1 MSRTIPPPIPKHSSR
16 SGCRGCLFPFGG
28 FFRWYFGLYRNS
40 TLLRKV
46 WVATVSF
53 ILFVSLYSAAV
64 MFNFLWLFGKSPS
77 LDDIMHPK
85 TAEASEIYSAD
96 GKLLGKMFSENRSIV
111 PYDSISPVFFNALI
125 ATEDARFY
133 KHFGI
138 DPLGVGGAVKDA
150 IQGRARGAS
159 TLTQQLVKNMFRT
172 RSKYST
178 GLLGYIPG
186 VRMLVMKSK
195 EMILAVGIEMF
206 YTKEEILTMYANTVD
221 FGHNSFGVKTA
232 ARTFFNTTPSHLST
246 EEAAVLVGL
255 LKATSTYS
263 PLNHPEASA
272 ERRNVVF
279 QCMVEQGTLSEAE
292 AATLSRQPIHLS
304 VSRENAV
311 EGRAQY
317 FRQAVADFI
326 TRNVPD
332 VDPYS
337 DGLKIYT
344 TLDSRMQQYAE
355 QAVLKHMRQVQASF
369 NEHWR
374 GQGDPWRDEHGRVV
388 PGFLEKQVKNT
399 DAYRQLAARFPDQPD
414 SIRHYLNRPHQVR
427 LFDYSDKPRI
437 ATMST
442 MDSLSYMLRF
452 MHCGFIA
459 MEPETGQIK
468 AWVGDVDY
476 KTWNYDKVTAQR
488 QPGSTFKLFVYTT
501 AMKQGRLPN
510 DRVEDSPISV
520 PLGGGRKWEPH
531 NASGKFSNQ
540 LLPLHTAFARSVNT
554 VAVKLALQ
562 CGIGNV
568 AQTAHDMGI
577 RSELTETPAL
587 SLGASDVNLLEMAAA
602 YCCVANGG
610 SRVEPMFVTRI
621 LNAEGEVVFEAAP
634 RLTRVLPEAAAD
646 NMRRLLMAGAH
657 ELGGTST
664 RLAQYIGATGEQMD
678 YGGKTGTTN
687 NHSDAW
693 FVGVTPQLVG
703 ACWVGGE
710 FRSIH
715 FRTGAMGQGSRLA
728 LPVFGEFIRQ
738 VLANGALRPRYVQ
751 RFTWQG
757 GRLPR
762 TYNDSTLY
770 EGDDRYR
777 PDSTRPNNFYGDE
790 YEDDTQDDST
800 ANSHYTPPI
809 EPSVKP
815 SKDERN
821 TTQRRDTRTH
831 QHDSRNADEL
841 FE

>member
-1 MSRTIPPPIPKHSSR
+1 MKLLTW
-16 SGCRGCLFPFGG
+16 PFRLIAS

-40 TLLRKV
+40 TLMRKIWLIV
-46 WVATVSF
+46 ISV
-53 ILFVSLYSAAV
+53 ILFIVLYSAAV
-64 MFNFLWLFGKSPS
+64 MFNFLWLFGKSPT
-77 LDDIMHPK
+77 LEDIMHPK
-85 TAEASEIYSAD
+85 TPEASEIYSAD
-96 GKLLGKMFSENRSIV
+96 GKLLGKMFNENRSIV
-111 PYDSISPVFFNALI
+111 PYDSINPVFFDALI

-133 KHFGI
+133 KHHGI
-138 DPLGVGGAVKDA
+138 DPMGIGGAIKDA
-150 IQGRARGAS
+150 ISGRARGAS

-172 RSKYST
+172 RAKYST

-186 VRMLVMKSK
+186 VRLLVMKSK

-232 ARTFFNTTPSHLST
+232 SRTFFNTTPAKLKT

-292 AATLSRQPIHLS
+292 AATLSAQPIRLRVTRDNS
-304 VSRENAV
+304 L
-311 EGRAQY
+311 EGQAQY
-317 FRQAVADFI
+317 FRKAVADFI
-326 TRNVPD
+326 QRNVPD
-332 VDPYS
+332 LDPYS
-337 DGLKIYT
+337 DGLKVYT
-344 TLDSRMQQYAE
+344 TLDSRMQKYAE
-355 QAVLKHMRQVQASF
+355 QAVRGHMRQVQASF
-369 NEHWR
+369 NDHWR
-374 GQGDPWRDEHGRVV
+374 GQGDPWRDERGRVV
-388 PGFLEKQVKNT
+388 RGFLEKQVKNT

-414 SIRHYLNRPHQVR
+414 SISKHLNRPHQVR
-427 LFDYSDKPRI
+427 LFDYSGTPKV
-437 ATMST
+437 ANMST
-442 MDSLSYMLRF
+442 MDSLRYMLHF

-488 QPGSTFKLFVYTT
+488 QPGSTFKLFVYST

-510 DRVEDSPISV
+510 DRVEDSPVSI
-520 PLGGGRKWEPH
+520 PLGGGRKWEPQ

-540 LLPLHTAFARSVNT
+540 MLPIHTAFARSVNT
-554 VAVKLALQ
+554 VAVKLAMQ
-562 CGIGNV
+562 CGIDNV

-577 RSELTETPAL
+577 KSDLQVTPAL
-587 SLGASDVNLLEMAAA
+587 ALGASDVNLLEMAAG

-621 LNAEGEVVFEAAP
+621 LNSEGEVVYEASP
-634 RLTRVLPEAAAD
+634 KLTRVLPEAAAD

-657 ELGGTST
+657 EPGGTST
-664 RLAQYIGATGEQMD
+664 RLAQYIGGAGEQMD

-728 LPVFGEFIRQ
+728 LPVFGEFIKR
-738 VLANGALRPRYVQ
+738 VLGNGTLRSRYAH
-751 RFTWQG
+751 RFAWQG
-757 GRLPR
+757 GTIARSS
-762 TYNDSTLY
+762 NDTSY
-770 EGDDRYR
+770 YSSDDRYIR
-777 PDSTRPNNFYGDE
+777 DSLSDDEFYGDE
-790 YEDDTQDDST
+790 YDDMEGSDST
-800 ANSHYTPPI
+800 GRSAYTPPATSSSDKPNRD
-809 EPSVKP
+809 EAPS
-815 SKDERN
+815 
-821 TTQRRDTRTH
+821 TTSPNRDARTNEHNSRRVE
-831 QHDSRNADEL
+831 SL

>member
-1 MSRTIPPPIPKHSSR
+1 MNII
-16 SGCRGCLFPFGG
+16 LWPFRLIGSL
-28 FFRWYFGLYRNS
+28 FRWYFGLYRNA
-40 TLLRKV
+40 TFLRKV
-46 WVATVSF
+46 WIA
-53 ILFVSLYSAAV
+53 FVSVVLFIVLYSAAV
-64 MFNFLWLFGKSPS
+64 MYNFLWLFGKSPT

-85 TAEASEIYSAD
+85 TPQASEIYSAD
-96 GKLLGKMFSENRSIV
+96 GELLGKMFNENRSIV
-111 PYDSISPVFFNALI
+111 PYDSIAPVFFDALI

-133 KHFGI
+133 KHYGI
-138 DPLGVGGAVKDA
+138 DPLGIGGAVKDA
-150 IQGRARGAS
+150 INGRARGAS

-172 RSKYST
+172 RSQYST

-186 VRMLVMKSK
+186 VRLLVMKSK
-195 EMILAVGIEMF
+195 EMILAVGLEMF

-221 FGHNSFGVKTA
+221 FGHNSFGIKTA
-232 ARTFFNTTPSHLST
+232 ARTFFNTTPTSLKT

-279 QCMVEQGTLSEAE
+279 QCMVEQGTLDATEADR
-292 AATLSRQPIHLS
+292 LSVEPIRLR

-311 EGRAQY
+311 EGQAQY
-317 FRQAVADFI
+317 FRQAVCDFI
-326 TRNVPD
+326 QRNVPD
-332 VDPYS
+332 VDPYT

-344 TLDSRMQQYAE
+344 TLDSRMQRYAE
-355 QAVLKHMRQVQASF
+355 QAVRGHMRNVQASF
-369 NEHWR
+369 DDHWR
-374 GQGDPWRDEHGRVV
+374 GQGDPWRDERGRIV

-399 DAYRQLAARFPDQPD
+399 DTYRRLAALYPDQPD
-414 SIRHYLNRPHQVR
+414 SIRKHLNRPHTVH
-427 LFDYSDKPRI
+427 LFDYSGKPRT

-442 MDSLSYMLRF
+442 MDSLRYMLKF
-452 MHCGFIA
+452 MHCGFVA

-501 AMKQGRLPN
+501 AMKQGRLPS
-510 DRVEDSPISV
+510 DRVEDSPVSV
-520 PLGGGRKWEPH
+520 PLGGGRKWEPQ
-531 NASGKFSNQ
+531 NANGKFSGQ

-554 VAVKLALQ
+554 VAVKLAMQ
-562 CGIGNV
+562 CGIDNV
-568 AQTAHDMGI
+568 VQTAHDMGI
-577 RSELTETPAL
+577 QSELTATPAL
-587 SLGASDVNLLEMAAA
+587 SLGASDVNLLEMVCG
-602 YCCVANGG
+602 YSCVANGG

-621 LNAEGEVVFEAAP
+621 LNTEGEVIYEA
-634 RLTRVLPEAAAD
+634 RSKLTRVLPEAAAD

-657 ELGGTST
+657 EPGGTST
-664 RLAQYIGATGEQMD
+664 RLSQYIGSYGESMD

-693 FVGVTPQLVG
+693 FVGVTPGLVG

-715 FRTGAMGQGSRLA
+715 FRTGALGQGSRLA
-728 LPVFGEFIRQ
+728 LPVFGEFIKR
-738 VLANGALRPRYVQ
+738 VLGDGRLRSRYVR

-757 GRLPR
+757 GSIAR

-770 EGDDRYR
+770 GLDDRYR
-777 PDSTRPNNFYGDE
+777 RDSLSDDEFYGDE
-790 YEDDTQDDST
+790 YEGGNDSISEVSSQ
-800 ANSHYTPPI
+800 NSHSDHLEGGYPTTGSDNRSPNPR
-809 EPSVKP
+809 P
-815 SKDERN
+815 SKPLRDGGTAAQES
-821 TTQRRDTRTH
+821 RRVE
-831 QHDSRNADEL
+831 SL

>member
-1 MSRTIPPPIPKHSSR
+1 MKLLTW
-16 SGCRGCLFPFGG
+16 PFRLIAR
-28 FFRWYFGLYRNS
+28 FIRWYIGLYRNS
-40 TLLRKV
+40 TLLRKLWLAV
-46 WVATVSF
+46 ISVV
-53 ILFVSLYSAAV
+53 LFVGLYSAAV
-64 MFNFLWLFGKSPS
+64 MYNFLWLFGKSPT
-77 LDDIMHPK
+77 LDDIMHPR
-85 TAEASEIYSAD
+85 TPEASEIYSAD
-96 GKLLGKMFSENRSIV
+96 GQLLGKMFNENRSIV
-111 PYDSISPVFFNALI
+111 PYDSIAPVFFDALI
-125 ATEDARFY
+125 ATEDVRFY
-133 KHFGI
+133 KHYGI
-138 DPLGVGGAVKDA
+138 DPLGIGGAVKDA
-150 IQGRARGAS
+150 INGRARGAS

-172 RSKYST
+172 RSQYST

-186 VRMLVMKSK
+186 VRLLVMKSK
-195 EMILAVGIEMF
+195 EMILAVGLEMF

-221 FGHNSFGVKTA
+221 FGHNAFGIKTA
-232 ARTFFNTTPSHLST
+232 ARTFFNTTPAALRT

-272 ERRNVVF
+272 QRRNVVL
-279 QCMVEQGTLSEAE
+279 QCMAEQGTLPEAE
-292 AATLSRQPIHLS
+292 AATLSLQPIKLN

-311 EGRAQY
+311 EGQAQY
-317 FRQAVADFI
+317 FRKAVADFI

-332 VDPYS
+332 VDPYT

-344 TLDSRMQQYAE
+344 TLDSRMQRYAE
-355 QAVLKHMRQVQASF
+355 QAVWSHMRGVQASF
-369 NEHWR
+369 DDHWR
-374 GQGDPWRDEHGRVV
+374 GAGDPWRDGRGRAI

-399 DAYRQLAARFPDQPD
+399 DAYRQLAVRFPDSPD
-414 SIRHYLNRPHQVR
+414 SVRKHLNRPHSVR
-427 LFDYSDKPRI
+427 LFDYSGKPREVM
-437 ATMST
+437 MST
-442 MDSLSYMLRF
+442 MDSLRYMLKF
-452 MHCGFIA
+452 LHCGFVA

-510 DRVEDSPISV
+510 DRVADSPVSV

-554 VAVKLALQ
+554 VAVKLAMQ
-562 CGIGNV
+562 CGISNV
-568 AQTAHDMGI
+568 VQTAHDMGI
-577 RSELTETPAL
+577 KSELQATPAL
-587 SLGASDVNLLEMAAA
+587 SLGASDVNLLEMAAG

-621 LNAEGEVVFEAAP
+621 LNAEGEVIYEAQAK
-634 RLTRVLPEAAAD
+634 LTRVLPEAAAD

-657 ELGGTST
+657 EPGGTST
-664 RLAQYIGATGEQMD
+664 RLAQYIGGHGDRMD

-728 LPVFGEFIRQ
+728 LPVFGEFIRR
-738 VLANGALRPRYVQ
+738 VLGDSRLRTRYEQ
-751 RFTWQG
+751 RFVWQG

-762 TYNDSTLY
+762 VLNDSTLY
-770 EGDDRYR
+770 GGDDRYR
-777 PDSTRPNNFYGDE
+777 RDSLSDDEFYGDE
-790 YEDDTQDDST
+790 YEDNAPDTAARS
-800 ANSHYTPPI
+800 AYTPPQSHSGQ
-809 EPSVKP
+809 PDKDDKP
-815 SKDERN
+815 V
-821 TTQRRDTRTH
+821 TPRRDARH
-831 QHDSRNADEL
+831 NEDAESRADRL